1 MHEWTSCSRWP
12 REHALHQSAPRR
24 PVRTASR
31 HLWGSSAAPRVI
43 GWERAACT
51 LYATAALWPPRGA
64 ACRPA
69 WSRSS
74 WIGFHWSHFA
84 PSQSGTE
91 PAGGE
96 AGHSKNWCL
105 ASRLPA
111 GSANPRSALFIQM
124 SSAGVELVQLRCWT
138 VLMQQTCVLVWKRY
152 QMKTSWQ
159 IFPLGSFSN
168 ERKFIFSNNVLRFL
182 LENGPNFFDDGCF
195 QTTFPVLN
203 KKFTKI

>member
-1 MHEWTSCSRWP
+1 MNILQSLTSWTCS
-12 REHALHQSAPRR
+12 SSKCT
-24 PVRTASR
+24 TASCQDSFPSSLRLVSSTPCYWLGASGVHTVR
-31 HLWGSSAAPRVI
+31 HGSFM
-43 GWERAACT
+43 T
-51 LYATAALWPPRGA
+51 PPRGA

>member
-12 REHALHQSAPRR
+12 REHALHQSAPRL
-24 PVRTASR
+24 PVISEARQQHPVLLA
-31 HLWGSSAAPRVI
+31 GSERRAHCTPRQ
-43 GWERAACT
+43 
-51 LYATAALWPPRGA
+51 LYDPPRGA

-159 IFPLGSFSN
+159 IFHLGSFSN